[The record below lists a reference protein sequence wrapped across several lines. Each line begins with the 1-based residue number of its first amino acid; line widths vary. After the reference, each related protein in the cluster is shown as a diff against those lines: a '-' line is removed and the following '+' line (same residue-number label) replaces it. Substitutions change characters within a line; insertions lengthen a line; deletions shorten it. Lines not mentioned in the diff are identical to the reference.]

1 MVILSEF
8 FFVCVKPTAVVDLNP
23 AFILPIFRIEHLGG
37 IFTLLQKKK
46 IDPGM
51 VSQGHL
57 MIIIENVGTIYL
69 VKIKINL
76 IDYNK
81 SKGIW
86 MQVTNNLN

>member
-1 MVILSEF
+1 MFDRIIYEF
-8 FFVCVKPTAVVDLNP
+8 LYWINGVSTKITSWSWCKLYSD
-23 AFILPIFRIEHLGG
+23 RRKGYG
-37 IFTLLQKKK
+37 YRKKK

-57 MIIIENVGTIYL
+57 MIITDNVGTIYL

-81 SKGIW
+81 SKGTL